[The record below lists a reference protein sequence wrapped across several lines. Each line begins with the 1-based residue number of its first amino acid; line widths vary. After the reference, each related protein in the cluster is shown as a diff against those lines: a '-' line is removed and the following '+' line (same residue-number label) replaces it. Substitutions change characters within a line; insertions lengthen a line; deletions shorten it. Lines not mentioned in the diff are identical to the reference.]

1 MRKLATIRKI
11 SELRPIP
18 EADLIETAVLDGWE
32 VVVKKDEHKVGDLVV
47 YCEIDSWIPY
57 DLAPFLC
64 RGKEPREYNG
74 VAGERLRTIR
84 LRGQLSQGL
93 ILNTFP
99 SGAVEGEDVTELLGI
114 QLYEKP
120 IPAQL
125 AGLTKGYFP
134 SFIPK
139 TDEERVQNL
148 VSDLSKWEEHIW
160 EVTEKLDGSSMTV
173 YWNNEEFGVCSRNL
187 DLKRDENNTFWKTA
201 ISLGIEEQLDE
212 YGRNLAIQ
220 GELIGEGIQGNKY
233 NIKGHRFYVF
243 NIFDIDSGKYLNKT
257 TRNTICKALG
267 LNQVPELNCEYSSDV
282 KTLLSLAEGKSELN
296 PNTEREGIVW
306 KSQTD
311 ISIHFK
317 AISNKFLLK
326 DEAKNS

>member
-32 VVVKKDEHKVGDLVV
+32 VVVKKGEHKVGDLVV
-47 YCEIDSWIPY
+47 YCEIDSWIPF
-57 DLAPFLC
+57 DIAPFLC

-74 VAGERLRTIR
+74 VAGERLKTVR

-93 ILNTFP
+93 ILDIFP

-114 QLYEKP
+114 QLWERP
-120 IPAQL
+120 MPAQL
-125 AGLTKGYFP
+125 SGLTKGYFP

-139 TDEERVQNL
+139 TNEERVQNL
-148 VSDLSKWEEHIW
+148 VSYLPNWSDHIW

-173 YWNNEEFGVCSRNL
+173 YWNGEFGVCSRNL

-201 ISLGIEEQLDE
+201 ISLNLEE
-212 YGRNLAIQ
+212 NLYEFGNIAIQ

-243 NIFDIDSGKYLNKT
+243 NIFDIDTGKYLNKIS
-257 TRNTICKALG
+257 RDTICKALG
-267 LNQVPELNCEYSSDV
+267 LNQVPELNCEYSCDV

-296 PNTEREGIVW
+296 PKTEREGIVW

-311 ISIHFK
+311 TSIHFK
-317 AISNKFLLK
+317 VISNKFLLK